1 MIFEFICDIAM
12 LKKIVKTQLF
22 SLKELSP
29 CQSLEFSQVLGFFKY
44 CFISTCL
51 WTLNTL
57 NTIMMVWYV

>member
-12 LKKIVKTQLF
+12 LKKLVKTQLF
-22 SLKELSP
+22 LSDLSP
-29 CQSLEFSQVLGFFKY
+29 CQSLELSQVLGFLKY

-57 NTIMMVWYV
+57 NTIMMVWFVK